1 MCVLAVSV
9 AFTRDLFVLF
19 RRWFSGWIRDV
30 FLGVSSLVLVTFFVV
45 GGKDCTR
52 LDVCVLEIR
61 VIRWGAVV
69 VD

>member
-1 MCVLAVSV
+1 MCVLALSI
-9 AFTRDLFVLF
+9 AFTRDFFVSCLN
-19 RRWFSGWIRDV
+19 GDV
-30 FLGVSSLVLVTFFVV
+30 VWGVSLLVLVTFFVV

-61 VIRWGAVV
+61 AIRWGVGF

>member
-1 MCVLAVSV
+1 MCVLALSI
-9 AFTRDLFVLF
+9 AFTRDFFVLF
-19 RRWFSGWIRDV
+19 LNRDV
-30 FLGVSSLVLVTFFVV
+30 VWGVSLLVLVMFFVV

-61 VIRWGAVV
+61 AIRWGVGV

>member
-1 MCVLAVSV
+1 MCVLALSI

-19 RRWFSGWIRDV
+19 LIRDV
-30 FLGVSSLVLVTFFVV
+30 VLGVSLLVLVTFFVV

-61 VIRWGAVV
+61 VIRWGVVVV